1 MDSKTTILHSA
12 IAVFATYGKV
22 KTSMAMIAKH
32 AHVSKPLLFHH
43 FSTKN
48 NLYEETLTYALNA
61 VQSIKLRFMNDE
73 TNFFDK
79 MYHVQVAKYE
89 LERTIPHIFKFMLM
103 AVPETSSPHEYPFTE
118 NDLSLFKPNIDPQ
131 FIYQWLYVMSLGYS
145 QLLKDGV
152 SWEKVYQDYA
162 QAFNY
167 IQAFAMKGA

>member
-48 NLYEETLTYALNA
+48 NLYEETFTYALKA

-79 MYHVQVAKYE
+79 MYHAQVAKYE
-89 LERTIPHIFKFMLM
+89 LERKIPNLFKFIII
-103 AVPETSSPHEYPFTE
+103 ASPETAFLPEYPFSE
-118 NDLSLFKPNIDPQ
+118 HDLSFFKPNIHPQ
-131 FIYQWLYVMSLGYS
+131 FIYQWLYAMSLGYS

-152 SWEKVYQDYA
+152 SWEKVYEDYA
-162 QAFNY
+162 QAFQY
-167 IQAFAMKGA
+167 IKTIAMKGA